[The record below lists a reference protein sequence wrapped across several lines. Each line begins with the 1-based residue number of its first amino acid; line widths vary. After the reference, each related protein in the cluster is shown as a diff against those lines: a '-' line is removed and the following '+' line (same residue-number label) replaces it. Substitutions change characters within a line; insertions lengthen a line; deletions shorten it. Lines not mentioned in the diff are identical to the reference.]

1 MDKKQTYLKLN
12 NGNSIPQIGF
22 GVFQIK
28 GDSETEK
35 ACLEAFKLGYRHIDT
50 AHYYNNEKGVGSAI
64 KKSNLKREEIFITS
78 KLWQNELAEGK
89 TTKAIDRMLKRL
101 DTPYIDLL
109 LIHWPFGD
117 YIAAWKE
124 MEKAVKDGKIKSI
137 GLSNFYPDKLEEI
150 LKICTIKPVVDQV
163 ECHPYFPNNELRN
176 ELKKIN
182 AYIEAWSPIG
192 RGDKKL
198 LSENVLVD
206 IGKKY
211 NKSVVQVLIRWSIQ
225 KGNVVLP
232 RSVNPI
238 HIKENFDVFDF
249 EISNEEMEKIENLK
263 NDNKAIFCADFDA
276 KLKKCAEMKVSED
289 D

>member
-28 GDSETEK
+28 GDEETEK

-50 AHYYNNEKGVGSAI
+50 AHFYNNEKGVGSAI

-117 YIAAWKE
+117 YIAGWKE
-124 MEKAVKDGKIKSI
+124 MEKAVKDGKLKSI
-137 GLSNFYPDKLEEI
+137 GLSNFYPDKLQEI

-163 ECHPYFPNNELRN
+163 ECHPYFPNNELRD

-182 AYIEAWSPIG
+182 AHIEAWSPIG

-198 LSENVLVD
+198 LSEQVLVD

-232 RSVNPI
+232 RSVNPV

-249 EISNEEMEKIENLK
+249 EISKDEMEKIENLK

-276 KLKKCAEMKVSED
+276 KLKRCAEMSVSED

>member
-1 MDKKQTYLKLN
+1 MSQSYLTLN
-12 NGNSIPQIGF
+12 NGAKIPQIGF
-22 GVFQIK
+22 GVFQIQ
-28 GDSETEK
+28 GDEATEK
-35 ACLEAFKLGYRHIDT
+35 ACLEAFKIGYRHIDT
-50 AHYYNNEKGVGSAI
+50 AHFYNNEKGVGSAI
-64 KKSNLKREEIFITS
+64 KKSGLKREEIFITS
-78 KLWQNELAEGK
+78 KLWQNELSKEK
-89 TTKAIDRMLKRL
+89 TPNAIERMLKRL
-101 DTPYIDLL
+101 DTPYLDLL

-117 YIAAWKE
+117 YVNAWKE
-124 MEKAVKDGKIKSI
+124 MEKKVKEGKIKSI
-137 GLSNFYPDKLEEI
+137 GLSNFYPDKLKEI
-150 LKICTIKPVVDQV
+150 LNICEIKPVVDQV

-198 LSENVLVD
+198 LSENVLVEAS
-206 IGKKY
+206 KKY
-211 NKSVVQVLIRWSIQ
+211 NKSVVQILIRWSIQ

-232 RSVNPI
+232 RSTNPQ
-238 HIKENFDVFDF
+238 HIKDNFNVFDF
-249 EISNEEMEKIENLK
+249 EIGKEDMDKIEALK

>member
-28 GDSETEK
+28 GDEETEK

-50 AHYYNNEKGVGSAI
+50 AHFYNNEKGVGSAI
-64 KKSNLKREEIFITS
+64 KKSGLKREEIFITS

-232 RSVNPI
+232 RSVNPV

-249 EISNEEMEKIENLK
+249 EISKDEMEKIENLK

>member
-1 MDKKQTYLKLN
+1 MSQSYLTLN
-12 NGNSIPQIGF
+12 NGAKIPQIGF
-22 GVFQIK
+22 GVFQIQ
-28 GDSETEK
+28 GDEATEK
-35 ACLEAFKLGYRHIDT
+35 ACLEAFKIGYRHIDT
-50 AHYYNNEKGVGSAI
+50 AHFYNNEKGVGSAI
-64 KKSNLKREEIFITS
+64 KKSGLKREEIFITS
-78 KLWQNELAEGK
+78 KLWQNELSKEK
-89 TTKAIDRMLKRL
+89 TPNAIERMLKRL
-101 DTPYIDLL
+101 DTPYLDLL

-117 YIAAWKE
+117 YVNAWKE
-124 MEKAVKDGKIKSI
+124 MEKKVKEGKIKSI
-137 GLSNFYPDKLEEI
+137 GLSNFYPDKLKEI
-150 LKICTIKPVVDQV
+150 LNICEIKPVVDQV

-232 RSVNPI
+232 RSVNPV

-249 EISNEEMEKIENLK
+249 EISKEEMEKIENLK
-263 NDNKAIFCADFDA
+263 NENKAIFCADFEA
-276 KLKKCAEMKVSED
+276 KLKSCAEKSVSED

>member
-64 KKSNLKREEIFITS
+64 KKSGLKREEIFITS

-137 GLSNFYPDKLEEI
+137 GLSNFYPDRLQEI

-163 ECHPYFPNNELRN
+163 ECHPYFPNNELRD

-182 AYIEAWSPIG
+182 AHIEAWSPIG

-232 RSVNPI
+232 RSVNPV

-249 EISNEEMEKIENLK
+249 EISKEEMEKIENLK
-263 NDNKAIFCADFDA
+263 NENKAIFCADFEA
-276 KLKKCAEMKVSED
+276 KLKSCAEKSVSED

>member
-22 GVFQIK
+22 GVLQIK

-50 AHYYNNEKGVGSAI
+50 DHYYNNEKGVGSAI
-64 KKSNLKREEIFITS
+64 KKSGLKREEIFITS

-225 KGNVVLP
+225 KGNIVLP

>member
-28 GDSETEK
+28 GDEETEK
-35 ACLEAFKLGYRHIDT
+35 ACLEAIKLGYRHIDT
-50 AHYYNNEKGVGSAI
+50 AHFYNNEKGVGSAI
-64 KKSNLKREEIFITS
+64 KKSGLKREEIFITS
-78 KLWQNELAEGK
+78 KLWQNELSEGK

-117 YIAAWKE
+117 YIAGWKE

-137 GLSNFYPDKLEEI
+137 GLSNFYPDRLQEI

-176 ELKKIN
+176 ELKNIN
-182 AYIEAWSPIG
+182 AVIEAWSPIG
-192 RGDKKL
+192 RGDSKL
-198 LSENVLVD
+198 INDPLLVEMA
-206 IGKKY
+206 KKY
-211 NKSVVQVLIRWSIQ
+211 NKSVVQILIRWSIQ

-232 RSVNPI
+232 RSTNPQ
-238 HIKENFDVFDF
+238 HIKDNFNVFDF
-249 EISNEEMEKIENLK
+249 EIGKEDMDKIEALK
-263 NDNKAIFCADFDA
+263 NDNKAIFCADFEE
-276 KLKKCAEMKVSED
+276 KLKSCASKSVSED

>member
-64 KKSNLKREEIFITS
+64 KKSGLKREEIFITS

-163 ECHPYFPNNELRN
+163 ECHPYFPNNELRD

-182 AYIEAWSPIG
+182 AHIEAWSPIG

-225 KGNVVLP
+225 KGNIVLP

-249 EISNEEMEKIENLK
+249 EISKEEMEKIENLK
-263 NDNKAIFCADFDA
+263 NENKAIFCADFEA
-276 KLKKCAEMKVSED
+276 KLKSCTEKSVSED